1 MSMNTYV
8 QLQPHKGH
16 WLLPVMLTL
25 LSPSSL
31 WAQDIHFSQFFEA
44 PLLRNPALAG
54 LYEGD
59 IRVQAVYKNQWSSI
73 SPTTY
78 RTISLNGEYKMPVKG
93 SMDFITLGV
102 QLLND
107 QAGTT
112 GLTTTH
118 ILPAVNYHKSLSRER
133 ASYLSLGFMG
143 GWVQKRIDYSKIT
156 TNNMYGGG
164 RFEPTLPPGEQ
175 LPSVRLGHFDGN
187 AGISFNTQLGPD
199 NQCMLFVGA
208 AYHHFNRPKNTFYRD
223 ASIGLHAKYTASWGF
238 KYILDEYCT
247 VTLQGDVF
255 KQGNYREIIGGGLY
269 SMKLDDFPDDPLY
282 VLHLG
287 LFTRWK
293 DALVPVIKLDKRALS
308 VIISYDI
315 NISQLKTASQSRGG
329 FELGLSYKAF
339 LDSYNTSRYKVICPI
354 F

>member
-1 MSMNTYV
+1 MNTYV
-8 QLQPHKGH
+8 QQQQKSH
-16 WLLPVMLTL
+16 WLLPVMLTI
-25 LSPSSL
+25 LSPSCL

-44 PLLRNPALAG
+44 PLLRNPSLAG

-59 IRVQAVYKNQWSSI
+59 IRVQAVYKNQWSSF

-78 RTISLNGEYKMPVKG
+78 RTLSLNGEYKMPING
-93 SMDFITLGV
+93 SMDYITLGAQV
-102 QLLND
+102 LND

-118 ILPAVNYHKSLSRER
+118 ILPAVNYHKSISHER
-133 ASYLSLGFMG
+133 ASYISLGFMG

-164 RFEPTLPPGEQ
+164 RFNPTLPPGEQ

-187 AGISFNTQLGPD
+187 AGISFNTEFGSN
-199 NQCMLFVGA
+199 NQYMLFVGA

-223 ASIGLHAKYTASWGF
+223 ATIGLYAKYTASCGF
-238 KYILDEYCT
+238 KYILDDYST

-269 SMKLDDFPDDPLY
+269 SLVLDDLPEDPLY

-293 DALVPVIKLDKRALS
+293 DALIPVIKLDKRALS
-308 VIISYDI
+308 VTISYDI
-315 NISQLKTASQSRGG
+315 NTSPLKTASQSRGG
-329 FELGLSYKAF
+329 FELGLTYKSF
-339 LDSYNTSRYKVICPI
+339 LDSYYTSRYKVICPK

>member
-1 MSMNTYV
+1 MNIYV
-8 QLQPHKGH
+8 QRQQCKGH
-16 WLLPVMLTL
+16 WLFGVMLTL
-25 LSPSSL
+25 LSPAGI

-44 PLLRNPALAG
+44 PLLRNPSLAG

-78 RTISLNGEYKMPVKG
+78 RTISLNGEYKMPFKWG
-93 SMDFITLGV
+93 MDYITLGA
-102 QLLND
+102 QILHD

-118 ILPAVNYHKSLSRER
+118 ILPAVNYHKSLSYER
-133 ASYLSLGFMG
+133 ASYLSVGFMG

-156 TNNMYGGG
+156 TDNMYGGG
-164 RFEPTLPPGEQ
+164 RFDPTLPPGEQ
-175 LPSVRLGHFDGN
+175 LPSIRLGYIDGS
-187 AGISFNTQLGPD
+187 AGISYNTAFGPN
-199 NQCMLFVGA
+199 NQCMFFVGA

-223 ASIGLHAKYTASWGF
+223 ASIGLNAKYTASWGF
-238 KYILDEYCT
+238 KYMLDEYCT
-247 VTLQGDVF
+247 LTLQGDVF
-255 KQGNYREIIGGGLY
+255 KQGDYREIIGGGLY
-269 SMKLDDFPDDPLY
+269 SIKLDDFPDDPAY

-293 DALVPVIKLDKRALS
+293 DAVIPVIKLDKRALS
-308 VIISYDI
+308 VIMSYDV
-315 NISQLKTASQSRGG
+315 NTSQLKTASQSRGG
-329 FELGLSYKAF
+329 FELGLCYKDF
-339 LDSYNTSRYKVICPI
+339 LESRNTSRYKVICPI